1 MKWLKRLKKIL
12 VLVVDI
18 ITLGKIIKKDIK
30 DLKGGEK

>member
-12 VLVVDI
+12 VVVVDI
-18 ITLGKIIKKDIK
+18 LTLGKVIKKDIK

>member
-12 VLVVDI
+12 VVVVDI
-18 ITLGKIIKKDIK
+18 LTLGKIIKKDIK